1 MLKDIPPWPT
11 TPQPTL
17 KDRRR
22 MLVDPILTP
31 KATKPPQAEN
41 TPMLRDIIQL
51 LGERDPTLK
60 DLTHL
65 LLDPTPTLKDILQ
78 VQVETT
84 PMLKDQ
90 VHWHQA

>member
-1 MLKDIPPWPT
+1 
-11 TPQPTL
+11 
-17 KDRRR
+17 

-31 KATKPPQAEN
+31 KAIKPPQAEN

-51 LGERDPTLK
+51 LEDMDPTLK

-65 LLDPTPTLKDILQ
+65 LLDPTPTLKDIIQRL
-78 VQVETT
+78 VEHLHT
-84 PMLKDQ
+84 LKDQ